1 MIRKLEDKGV
11 VDHRVD
17 GRQHIYRPTV
27 AERDVQRTMVGEIV
41 DRLFKGDAAALVSH
55 LITEQGVDEEEL
67 RALTRQI
74 EERRSESKE
83 RPDGR

>member
-17 GRQHIYRPTV
+17 GRQHIYRPIV